1 MSIHQD
7 GLKPWTNHC
16 YMCNETWQPPNARG
30 KDQPTAAS
38 LDRAAKQHWTVCPDR
53 SPHP

>member
-7 GLKPWTNHC
+7 GLQPWTMTC
-16 YMCNETWQPPNARG
+16 AMCGQQWQPPNARG
-30 KDQPTAAS
+30 SDTVTAAS
-38 LDRAAKQHWTVCPDR
+38 LDRAAKQHWAQCPDR